1 MYPQCSFVVLSA
13 AHVTNGY
20 LWRKGAF
27 SDYSILAVGC
37 VKQQSPEVPHYL
49 SDLKCV
55 QSNRPSNTVPPLTI
69 PIAFCSR
76 TGGQQKEKGRSWE
89 RKEDLFKSRHK
100 FSTINN
106 ILGLMHLFLY
116 LDVVSG
122 SVKIV
127 LRSAA
132 LDPIQRKKYYFNWK
146 PFFFY
151 VLFVECKWTTLIL
164 NIHSFLF

>member
-1 MYPQCSFVVLSA
+1 MVIFEE
-13 AHVTNGY
+13 
-20 LWRKGAF
+20 KGPLVITVYWQLGVWN
-27 SDYSILAVGC
+27 SSLLKCPIT
-37 VKQQSPEVPHYL
+37 

-69 PIAFCSR
+69 PIAFCSW
-76 TGGQQKEKGRSWE
+76 TGGQQKEKEADHE
-89 RKEDLFKSRHK
+89 REKRTYSKADTN

-132 LDPIQRKKYYFNWK
+132 LDPIRRKKYYFNWK
-146 PFFFY
+146 PFFFC